1 MKIEHEIRIERRL
14 VERYGHYI
22 ILSTEGRRITNWL
35 YDKKHR
41 PKLTTAKEIKLIIKD
56 VYNPR
61 NKLPF

>member
-1 MKIEHEIRIERRL
+1 MKLEYEVKIERQRA
-14 VERYGHYI
+14 ERYGHYI
-22 ILSTEGRRITNWL
+22 VLSTEGRALTNWL

-41 PKLTTAKEIKLIIKD
+41 RKLTTAKQIKLIIKD